1 MKNKIKLLYSRA
13 TGIPKFCFFLSCCA
27 FPLFFTK
34 LYRLFLI
41 VNIKLTASF
50 LPQLKD
56 FFSWIFFARGKS
68 EEWPLEDLQSPLLLP
83 DPTLMSPRKKNWP
96 ICTMVAQK
104 YCRLSF
110 HFCESPWT
118 GDDLYIVRH
127 SALESYCIPNFK
139 TFL

>member
-1 MKNKIKLLYSRA
+1 MKNKIQLLYSRA

-83 DPTLMSPRKKNWP
+83 DPTLMSPRKKTGQYVLWLHKNTVDWVFISVNDP
-96 ICTMVAQK
+96 GMETICI
-104 YCRLSF
+104 SF
-110 HFCESPWT
+110 DTQP
-118 GDDLYIVRH
+118 
-127 SALESYCIPNFK
+127 
-139 TFL
+139 